1 MPSKSKQTPDPA
13 SVPETGT
20 PKPEASTD
28 ARTLPSLTPLQLM
41 LSDEL
46 ADIVSNGSEETP
58 SVALVLTA
66 VAHHREYR
74 RGGKNW
80 QTTSTGLSNP
90 SDWRIDLEPI
100 WKARRLESAESQSA
114 ATATARD
121 RLRTCV
127 TDNMKAYFRRFIDQ
141 STPEERDLL
150 SHALELHYSAA
161 LPDAFD
167 ECHLATILDAEINDR
182 QSTFLRVPEK
192 LRDQMEIHLK
202 LLIRAEKC
210 AAA

>member
-1 MPSKSKQTPDPA
+1 MPSKKQPPKPA
-13 SVPETGT
+13 VPENGT
-20 PKPEASTD
+20 QKHKVSTD
-28 ARTLPSLTPLQLM
+28 AWILPSLTPLQLM
-41 LSDEL
+41 LADEV
-46 ADIVSNGSEETP
+46 ADILSNGSEATA
-58 SVALVLTA
+58 SAALVLTA

-80 QTTSTGLSNP
+80 QATSTGLSNP

-121 RLRTCV
+121 RLRSCV

-192 LRDQMEIHLK
+192 LRDQMEVHLA
-202 LLIRAEKC
+202 LLARAEKC